1 MAFIAKHRG
10 YNIKQKIYN
19 SRNYMAFIAAGLDFV
34 DLSLIYNSRNYM
46 AFIASK
52 YGTNIMIYLY
62 ITNLCGQIILQFVL
76 PITDNLYILTV

>member
-1 MAFIAKHRG
+1 MAFIAWHKV
-10 YNIKQKIYN
+10 YNYT
-19 SRNYMAFIAAGLDFV
+19 
-34 DLSLIYNSRNYM
+34 LIYNSRNYM

-76 PITDNLYILTV
+76 PITDNLYILMA

>member
-19 SRNYMAFIAAGLDFV
+19 SRNYMAFIA
-34 DLSLIYNSRNYM
+34 
-46 AFIASK
+46 SK
-52 YGTNIMIYLY
+52 YGPNIMIYLY

>member
-1 MAFIAKHRG
+1 MAFIASQTVKPG
-10 YNIKQKIYN
+10 IK
-19 SRNYMAFIAAGLDFV
+19 
-34 DLSLIYNSRNYM
+34 IYNSRNYM

>member
-1 MAFIAKHRG
+1 
-10 YNIKQKIYN
+10 
-19 SRNYMAFIAAGLDFV
+19 MAFIAATKLAKRV
-34 DLSLIYNSRNYM
+34 YLIYNSRNYM

>member
-1 MAFIAKHRG
+1 MAFIAPYRC
-10 YNIKQKIYN
+10 
-19 SRNYMAFIAAGLDFV
+19 REPLRF
-34 DLSLIYNSRNYM
+34 IYNSRNYM

>member
-1 MAFIAKHRG
+1 
-10 YNIKQKIYN
+10 
-19 SRNYMAFIAAGLDFV
+19 MAFIAAGRGCDGGMA
-34 DLSLIYNSRNYM
+34 IYNSRNYM

>member
-1 MAFIAKHRG
+1 MAFIAMNTLTPVEKE
-10 YNIKQKIYN
+10 
-19 SRNYMAFIAAGLDFV
+19 
-34 DLSLIYNSRNYM
+34 IYNSRNYM

>member
-1 MAFIAKHRG
+1 MKTPI
-10 YNIKQKIYN
+10 IIYN
-19 SRNYMAFIAAGLDFV
+19 SRNYMAFIANKFSVYQLRF
-34 DLSLIYNSRNYM
+34 IYNSRNYM